1 MIQKTETDCSI
12 RRVVIPNASDIV
24 ERTGKFNMILQ
35 KEAQHEADSDD
46 LDEKERLRA
55 SLYHDLI
62 EPVEGFMAGFETVWL
77 APDNVAVNLPF
88 DVLGRSK
95 RDIPGDRHNFVIIEC
110 SRDFLFGS
118 DGAANG
124 SGSLIIGNPKYLLN
138 EKTISLKAKQ
148 DSDKDKKHESGGNE
162 RMVSYADLRN
172 QDICPL
178 PFSEIEANMVSLY
191 CGESCFVGA
200 EASKNHLLNCGT
212 KRNIHIATHGFFDL
226 EEETNSLYSSCL
238 LFAGAGNWL
247 KNGNATEKYGNG
259 IVTADEISR
268 MDCRNVELVV
278 LSACFGG
285 MNDAVL
291 AKGFCGMVGGFA
303 AAGVKYVISCLW
315 TADDFASAVLMA
327 EFYRQYKGRK
337 LSPPAALRAAKK
349 YLRRVTIQELAE
361 KNWFD
366 IALKNGELSSEAR
379 EAVLGLSN
387 MPPRFAPFNNEIYW
401 AGFTC
406 FRCN

>member
-1 MIQKTETDCSI
+1 
-12 RRVVIPNASDIV
+12 
-24 ERTGKFNMILQ
+24 
-35 KEAQHEADSDD
+35 
-46 LDEKERLRA
+46 
-55 SLYHDLI
+55 
-62 EPVEGFMAGFETVWL
+62 
-77 APDNVAVNLPF
+77 
-88 DVLGRSK
+88 
-95 RDIPGDRHNFVIIEC
+95 
-110 SRDFLFGS
+110 
-118 DGAANG
+118 
-124 SGSLIIGNPKYLLN
+124 
-138 EKTISLKAKQ
+138 
-148 DSDKDKKHESGGNE
+148 
-162 RMVSYADLRN
+162 
-172 QDICPL
+172 
-178 PFSEIEANMVSLY
+178 
-191 CGESCFVGA
+191 
-200 EASKNHLLNCGT
+200 
-212 KRNIHIATHGFFDL
+212 
-226 EEETNSLYSSCL
+226 
-238 LFAGAGNWL
+238 
-247 KNGNATEKYGNG
+247 
-259 IVTADEISR
+259 

-327 EFYRQYKGRK
+327 EFYRQYKDRK

-379 EAVLGLSN
+379 EAVLVLSD
-387 MPPRFAPFNNEIYW
+387 MPPKFAPFNNEIYW